1 LKRIFITST
10 NILFILSGAFVGLEQ
25 IIARRS
31 NKGVRIHAKFYT
43 PARNLLTSQIRMQ
56 SIGFNAV
63 LAEPIAAPGSEPLEN
78 SDARAEE
85 TAMSNKDRL
94 TGLTSH
100 DLVEYGFIP
109 E

>member
-1 LKRIFITST
+1 
-10 NILFILSGAFVGLEQ
+10 
-25 IIARRS
+25 
-31 NKGVRIHAKFYT
+31 
-43 PARNLLTSQIRMQ
+43 MQ

-78 SDARAEE
+78 SDAQEEE
-85 TAMSNKDRL
+85 TALSNKDRL